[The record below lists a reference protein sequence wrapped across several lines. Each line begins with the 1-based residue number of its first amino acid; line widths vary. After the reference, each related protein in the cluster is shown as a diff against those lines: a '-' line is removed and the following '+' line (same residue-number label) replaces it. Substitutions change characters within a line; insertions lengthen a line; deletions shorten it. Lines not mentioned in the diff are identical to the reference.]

1 MKMYLSLIKRTQ
13 QILLTASVI
22 LMMTLPLALVLYPD
36 FVTDAAVQHLYT
48 VSHVLI
54 FFVMMVRPVADLLV
68 ASRWVRPLVILRKGA
83 GVMSAAIAVSFLFAK
98 LIADPQGYVAA
109 IGSLPY
115 WSLWGYA
122 VVGHMADITA
132 VVLLATSN
140 NLSKKLL
147 GPWWKRVQKL
157 SYVYFYASA
166 LYVYLSYGDTS
177 LLVAM
182 ALVTTVTLM
191 AFIENRNKRQAL
203 LPA

>member
-1 MKMYLSLIKRTQ
+1 MKLYLTLIRRTQ
-13 QILLTASVI
+13 QILMTLSVI
-22 LMMTLPLALVLYPD
+22 AMMVLPLVLVFYPD
-36 FVTDAAVQHLYT
+36 FVSGAGVQHLYS

-54 FFVMMVRPVADLLV
+54 FFVMMVRPLADLL
-68 ASRWVRPLVILRKGA
+68 ASTQWIRPLVILRKGA

-98 LIADPQGYVAA
+98 LVVDPQGYVAS
-109 IGSLPY
+109 ITSLPY

-122 VVGHMADITA
+122 VLAHMADIA
-132 VVLLATSN
+132 AMVLLVTSN

-147 GPWWKRVQKL
+147 GGWWKRVQKL

-166 LYVYLSYGDTS
+166 LYVYLSYGDTN
-177 LLVAM
+177 LLIAM

-191 AFIENRNKRQAL
+191 AFIENRSKRQAL